1 MATIN
6 REKLRRLM
14 YEWHGGQGSS
24 LYAAASSGLVRD
36 RAELAAEL
44 RQCAMLAMHPDHTP
58 FKRHDS
64 RQAIGEADFLSRAAD
79 AVESYLCGAAI
90 VHPTDRRVYWPL
102 PWAVVPAGAS
112 PATVEGEE

>member
-1 MATIN
+1 MGTIN

-14 YEWHGGQGSS
+14 YEWHCGQGSS

-36 RAELAAEL
+36 RAELASEL
-44 RQCAMLAMHPDHTP
+44 RHCATLATHPDYTP

-64 RQAIGEADFLSRAAD
+64 RQAIGEADFLRRAAG

-90 VHPTDRRVYWPL
+90 VHPADRRTYWPL
-102 PWAVVPAGAS
+102 SWAVVPAGAS
-112 PATVEGEE
+112 PATVEED

>member
-1 MATIN
+1 MTTIN

-14 YEWHGGQGSS
+14 YEWHSGQGSS

-112 PATVEGEE
+112 LAEVVIK

>member
-14 YEWHGGQGSS
+14 YEWHGGQGAS

-36 RAELAAEL
+36 SAELASEL
-44 RQCAMLAMHPDHTP
+44 RQCAMLATHPDHTP

-90 VHPTDRRVYWPL
+90 VHPADRRVYWPL

-112 PATVEGEE
+112 PATVDGEE